1 MAKVGLLV
9 DTDVF
14 IDYFN
19 LGRFASILG
28 ESSRFAIYYTAVT
41 RKELLAGRGLGSREK
56 EAILRVLAR
65 HRLIRIDQ
73 RIAARYWSL
82 RNAYR
87 NLPKEDALIAAAA
100 LVMRLPLL
108 TRNWR
113 HYSRVRELVLFT
125 GDRK

>member
-1 MAKVGLLV
+1 MARIGLLV

-19 LGRFASILG
+19 SRAFASIL
-28 ESSRFAIYYTAVT
+28 ESDRFSVYYTAVT
-41 RKELLAGRGLGSREK
+41 RKELLAKRGLGSGERET
-56 EAILRVLAR
+56 ILSALRG

-73 RIAARYWSL
+73 RIAARYSSL
-82 RNAYR
+82 RSAHR

-100 LVMRLPLL
+100 LVKRLPLL

-113 HYSRVRELVLFT
+113 HYRQIGDLVLFT
-125 GDRK
+125 GERK